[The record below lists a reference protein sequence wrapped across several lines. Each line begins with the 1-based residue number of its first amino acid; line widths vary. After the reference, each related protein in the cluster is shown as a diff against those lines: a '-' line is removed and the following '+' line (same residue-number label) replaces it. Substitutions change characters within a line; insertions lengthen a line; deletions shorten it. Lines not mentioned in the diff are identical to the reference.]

1 LNRVAAGPAW
11 HEPALWYSC
20 LGGIAAGSFAL
31 ACLAEFFWSE
41 ADRSA
46 SRGAFDLALPL
57 AGVCAVLLTAG
68 AGRTGTTPPAALGAF
83 TACALLSFLNSRARE
98 GRLGRVRRRLGPW
111 GDKTL
116 AAAGAAAALAF
127 GTTAG
132 LVLPLGWGGSVWAR
146 MLLIVSA
153 VPAGVSAVVLVDRWR
168 RPGAGDAAAERLGR
182 LNGAAVVAELAVLTG
197 LALTARGP
205 FALAFLRWPGM
216 LIPLFVVPV
225 GLILPLILGESR
237 GVRGDAD
244 AALLVLLG
252 GFVLRAALAGMPD
265 SVTHY

>member
-1 LNRVAAGPAW
+1 MNRVAAGPAW
-11 HEPALWYSC
+11 HEPALWYSY
-20 LGGIAAGSFAL
+20 LGGVAAGSYAL
-31 ACLAEFFWSE
+31 ACLAEVFGSE
-41 ADRSA
+41 VDRRA
-46 SRGAFDLALPL
+46 SRGAFNLVLPL
-57 AGVCAVLLTAG
+57 AGVCAILLTAH
-68 AGRTGTTPPAALGAF
+68 AGRTGMVPPAAFGAF
-83 TACALLSFLNSRARE
+83 TTCALLSLLNALAKE
-98 GRLGRVRRRLGPW
+98 GRLGRVRRRLGPR

-116 AAAGAAAALAF
+116 AAAGGAAAVAF

-132 LVLPLGWGGSVWAR
+132 LVLPLGWAGSVWAR
-146 MLLIVSA
+146 VLLIVSA

-168 RPGAGDAAAERLGR
+168 RPDAGDAAAERLGR
-182 LNGAAVVAELAVLTG
+182 FNGGAVVVELAVLTG

-216 LIPLFVVPV
+216 LVPLFVVPV

-237 GVRGDAD
+237 GIRGDGD

-265 SVTHY
+265 SVTLY